1 MRTEQ
6 SILDALRGVWANS
19 SPGVSGDDY
28 ILLEAIRRGFAGFSK
43 AGLPTLIIPLANL
56 AGPAAGRKASGF
68 ELIAHASTHYVFK
81 GNSTSGP
88 AAALVCTDPDLRH
101 AFAILALDVVARSE
115 ETQDWNAIVA
125 IVEEWQSLLAS
136 YSGSISIE
144 SETGLWGELWF
155 IAASTDV
162 DEAMASWRG
171 PDGDSTDFFVG
182 QRAAEVK
189 TSRSQRHHHVS
200 QSQLVAPAGVH
211 PSWLLSLWVKID
223 PGGFCVGD
231 LVENILS
238 RATDQG
244 DALRRM
250 TRAGYAP
257 GHHERFATNF
267 VLLTEPE
274 WYSSS
279 VVPRVR
285 EVDPGVSRLRY
296 VVDLDESK
304 REPSDVADC
313 LWKHFQGHEYRSTI
327 HETC

>member
-1 MRTEQ
+1 MRPEQ
-6 SILDALRGVWANS
+6 SILDALRNVWANA
-19 SPGVSGDDY
+19 SPGVSGADY
-28 ILLEAIRRGFAGFSK
+28 ILLETIRRGFAGFSK
-43 AGLPTLIIPLANL
+43 AGLPTMIIPLAGL
-56 AGPAAGRKASGF
+56 SGPAAGRKASGF
-68 ELIAHASTHYVFK
+68 ELIAHASTRYVFK

-101 AFAILALDVVARSE
+101 AFAILALDIVARSE

-136 YSGSISIE
+136 YSGPISIE

-171 PDGDSTDFFVG
+171 PDGDSTDFFVR
-182 QRAAEVK
+182 QRGAEVK

-200 QSQLVAPAGVH
+200 QRQLVAPAGVH
-211 PSWLLSLWVKID
+211 SSWLLSLWVKVD

-238 RATDQG
+238 RAMDQG

-257 GHHERFATNF
+257 GHHGRFATNF
-267 VLLTEPE
+267 VLLAEPE

-304 REPSDVADC
+304 REPANVADS
-313 LWKHFQGHEYRSTI
+313 LWEHFQGHEYRSTI